1 MPAKNVENII
11 ILSLVLLVFYMI
23 YKLNNEN
30 ENLFPL
36 NPIYRVK
43 SYRQQNEKDKSPRP
57 AIEGI
62 EDIKDKS
69 QSNDYVISKF
79 NSDNTE
85 NMNDDIDGSFF
96 LPSPVYEK
104 VDHPMT
110 NFNLDDNDLYAF
122 KDPAD
127 NVYPREEVNKYL
139 DEYMNY
145 SRFDKVKQNATT
157 KKDVDK
163 YRADYIN
170 FRNKIQ
176 QDSHGFDPV
185 DEMNID
191 RLNPRDMR
199 GENIADIYDR
209 ITAKNFDVSSMNYVG
224 KDITI

>member
-1 MPAKNVENII
+1 MPTKNVENII
-11 ILSLVLLVFYMI
+11 ILSLVLLIFYMM

-30 ENLFPL
+30 EHLFPL
-36 NPIYRVK
+36 NPIYRIK
-43 SYRQQNEKDKSPRP
+43 SYRQKNKKDKDPRP
-57 AIEGI
+57 FIEGI
-62 EDIKDKS
+62 EDKS
-69 QSNDYVISKF
+69 QPNDYVISRF
-79 NSDNTE
+79 DSDNSDRE
-85 NMNDDIDGSFF
+85 EDDVDASFY

-157 KKDVDK
+157 RQDVDK
-163 YRADYIN
+163 YRAEYID

-176 QDSHGFDPV
+176 RDSHGFDPV
-185 DEMNID
+185 DEMNLD

-209 ITAKNFDVSSMNYVG
+209 ITAKNFDVSSINYVG

>member
-1 MPAKNVENII
+1 MPTKNVENII
-11 ILSLVLLVFYMI
+11 ILSLVLLIFYMM

-36 NPIYRVK
+36 NPIYRIK
-43 SYRQQNEKDKSPRP
+43 SYRQKNKKDKDPRP
-57 AIEGI
+57 FIEGI
-62 EDIKDKS
+62 EDKS
-69 QSNDYVISKF
+69 QQDDYVISKF
-79 NSDNTE
+79 DSDDTDKE
-85 NMNDDIDGSFF
+85 EDDVDASFY

-157 KKDVDK
+157 RKDVDK
-163 YRADYIN
+163 YRAEYID

-176 QDSHGFDPV
+176 RDSHGFDPV
-185 DEMNID
+185 DEMNLD

-199 GENIADIYDR
+199 GENIADIYDK
-209 ITAKNFDVSSMNYVG
+209 ITAKNFDVSSMNYLG
-224 KDITI
+224 KQITI

>member
-1 MPAKNVENII
+1 MTSKNIENFI
-11 ILSLVLLVFYMI
+11 ILSLVVLIFYMI
-23 YKLNNEN
+23 YKLNKNN

-43 SYRQQNEKDKSPRP
+43 SYRQKNKKDSEPRP
-57 AIEGI
+57 SIEGI
-62 EDIKDKS
+62 EDKS
-69 QSNDYVISKF
+69 QPYDYVISKF
-79 NSDNTE
+79 ESDKNK
-85 NMNDDIDGSFF
+85 DDVDASFY

-104 VDHPMT
+104 INHPMT

-157 KKDVDK
+157 RKDVDE
-163 YRADYIN
+163 YRANYID

-176 QDSHGFDPV
+176 RDSHGFDPV
-185 DEMNID
+185 DEMNLD

-199 GENIADIYDR
+199 GVNIADIYDK
-209 ITAKNFDVSSMNYVG
+209 ITAKNFDVSSMSYVG
-224 KDITI
+224 RDITI

>member
-1 MPAKNVENII
+1 MPTKNVENII
-11 ILSLVLLVFYMI
+11 ILSLVLLIFYMM

-43 SYRQQNEKDKSPRP
+43 SYRQKNKKDKSPRP
-57 AIEGI
+57 FIEGI
-62 EDIKDKS
+62 EDKS
-69 QSNDYVISKF
+69 QPNDYVISRF
-79 NSDNTE
+79 DSDDTDRE
-85 NMNDDIDGSFF
+85 EDDVDASFY

-157 KKDVDK
+157 RQDVDK
-163 YRADYIN
+163 YRADYID

-176 QDSHGFDPV
+176 RDSHGFDPV
-185 DEMNID
+185 DEMNLD

-199 GENIADIYDR
+199 GENIADIYDK

>member
-1 MPAKNVENII
+1 MPTKNVENII
-11 ILSLVLLVFYMI
+11 ILSLVLLIFYMM

-43 SYRQQNEKDKSPRP
+43 SYRQKNKKDKNPRP
-57 AIEGI
+57 FIEGI
-62 EDIKDKS
+62 EDKLHQYDYIINKFDSDDTDK
-69 QSNDYVISKF
+69 
-79 NSDNTE
+79 E
-85 NMNDDIDGSFF
+85 EDDVDASFY

-122 KDPAD
+122 KEPAD

-157 KKDVDK
+157 RKDVDK
-163 YRADYIN
+163 YRAEYID

-185 DEMNID
+185 DEMNLD

-224 KDITI
+224 KDIII